1 MSIENSENKEVP
13 LLEPKKETTEYEALV
28 LSGGSSQGIVTLGA
42 IQYAYDNFLLKNV
55 TTYAGTSSG
64 AMICYLLIIGF
75 TPVEI
80 IVYICTNQL
89 MEKMQHFNIVA
100 MMQGR
105 GATSYHQLQDH
116 LEKMTINK
124 LGYLPTMN
132 DLYEKHGKALVCA
145 THNLTEGCTE
155 YISHETH
162 PTVPCL
168 TALRMSANLPLVFES
183 YKYGNSFY
191 VDGGVSDNF
200 PIHFRDIPKQR
211 TLGILLG
218 PEKTGF
224 EGKPETN
231 TLEFIYK
238 LMFVPV
244 HQATEHKI
252 QEASDSCRIV
262 RLAYDKV
269 RFFDFS
275 VNSKDKLDM
284 FTSGYQQMENAIA

>member
-1 MSIENSENKEVP
+1 MSATSSEHETPLPEPTKEAV
-13 LLEPKKETTEYEALV
+13 EYEALV
-28 LSGGSSQGIVTLGA
+28 LSGSSSQGIVTLGA

-132 DLYEKHGKALVCA
+132 DLHEKYGKTLICV
-145 THNLTEGCTE
+145 THNLTEDRTE

-191 VDGGVSDNF
+191 VDGGISDNF
-200 PIHFRDIPKQR
+200 PIHFRDIPKKR

-218 PEKTGF
+218 PEKAGF
-224 EGKPETN
+224 DEKPETN

-238 LMFVPV
+238 LMFIPIRR
-244 HQATEHKI
+244 ATAQSV

-262 RLAYDKV
+262 RLAYDKI

-275 VNSKDKLDM
+275 VNPKDKLDM
-284 FTSGYQQMENAIA
+284 FTAGYQQMEQAS